1 MARKTPSTQA
11 GFSLVELLV
20 AMVVTLVVSG
30 AIYGLLAGGQ
40 NAFRREPE
48 LADRQQNIRVAMDL
62 LKADVAAAGAGMAPF
77 VQAFTNGLNG
87 SGGPPS
93 STQALGSSGQATD
106 ILEILKPSG
115 QCPTLELSAAPGAA
129 TGPLVSNE
137 LLPAC
142 VPDNTQDNQFVYVG
156 SNDPSLRNTYAL
168 VLGRANVPV
177 GTAGFNI
184 LLQAPATAN
193 LNPIAPNPEAG
204 FCQASGSISP
214 TCRVLMPAEVV
225 RYQID
230 RDPADPSVPCL
241 WRSRTGRFASDG
253 AAVAGPVTGATVNGN
268 WQMVARGIEDLQVR
282 YMDGTETWLVNPGAV
297 YCSAPCGPG
306 AADLGRVI
314 RRVEITISARALAP
328 RLEGQTTAGAG
339 SGAGDA
345 VRGQLVTVVTPRAAL
360 QALSSIAAPPW
371 H

>member
-1 MARKTPSTQA
+1 MDRNTPRPQA

-77 VQAFTNGLNG
+77 VQAFTDGLNG
-87 SGGPPS
+87 QGGAAS
-93 STQALGSSGQATD
+93 STQTAGSSGQQTD
-106 ILEILKPSG
+106 ILELLKPDG
-115 QCPTLELSAAPGAA
+115 QCPTLQLAAASGAV

-137 LLPAC
+137 MLPSC
-142 VPDNTQDNQFVYVG
+142 VPDNTQGNQFLYVG
-156 SNDPSLRNTYAL
+156 SNDPSLRNTYGI

-177 GTAGFNI
+177 GTIGFNVI
-184 LLQAPATAN
+184 LQAPTTAN
-193 LNPIAPNPEAG
+193 LNPIGPNPEAG
-204 FCQASGSISP
+204 FCQASGGISP
-214 TCRVLMPAEVV
+214 TCRTLVPAEVV

-241 WRSRTGRFASDG
+241 WRSRTGGFDSNG
-253 AAVAGPVTGATVNGN
+253 APVARPVTGTTVNGN

-282 YMDGTETWLVNPGAV
+282 YMDGTETWIDNPGAI
-297 YCSAPCGPG
+297 YCDAPCGPA
-306 AADLGRVI
+306 AADLARVV

-328 RLEGQTTAGAG
+328 RLEGATAADAG